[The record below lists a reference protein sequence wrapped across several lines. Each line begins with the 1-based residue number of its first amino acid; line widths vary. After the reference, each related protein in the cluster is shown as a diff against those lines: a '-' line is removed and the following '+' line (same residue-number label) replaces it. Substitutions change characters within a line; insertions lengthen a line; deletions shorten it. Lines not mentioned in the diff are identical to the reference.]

1 MRRLLRILL
10 LPALLSP
17 ALPMAARADE
27 PSAQDAVAAS
37 RHVHMNWQQRFA
49 KANTAADGHL
59 TMEEAKGGFPLVAR
73 HFSDID
79 IDGKGY
85 VTVKDLKTWYAMRR
99 VARSLRAVPDD
110 GPQPR
115 NAQQRSYPDERPM
128 GTPAATQISAEQ

>member
-1 MRRLLRILL
+1 LL
-10 LPALLSP
+10 LPTLVLPTLLLAAQP
-17 ALPMAARADE
+17 IGARADE
-27 PSAQDAVAAS
+27 PAATEVPAQS
-37 RHVHMNWQQRFA
+37 RHARMNWQQRFA

-59 TMEEAKGGFPLVAR
+59 TLDEAKDGFPLVAR

-110 GPQPR
+110 SPEPR
-115 NAQQRSYPDERPM
+115 SARQRSFPDERPM
-128 GTPAATQISAEQ
+128 GTPAATQISAQQ